1 MEHVE
6 IHQGTFGSVF
16 RPGRLSILRIT
27 LFILLILPH
36 PLHASPGDLDP
47 SFGSGGTVISDF
59 GGFSANSLALQP
71 DGKIVVAGSFGFDF
85 ALARYN
91 ADGRLDAGFGSGG
104 KVTTDFGDW
113 DGAHAVAIQ
122 ADGKIV
128 VAGSSG
134 FFVHTDIAMARYNPD
149 GSLDPTFGSGG
160 KVTTVFGTSSN
171 AHALA
176 LQADGKIVIRGVVEF
191 APPPTVPPTLCF
203 GPCSGPSFPALLRY
217 NPDGSLDPTFGS
229 GGKVT
234 TEFVGVAGAGP
245 ASLALQPDGKIVAAG
260 VGADPSRHFF
270 ALARYNPDGRLDGT
284 FGSGGKVTTDFG
296 GEDGAYAVGIQADG
310 KIVVAGLSQPGGGG
324 RNFALAR
331 YNPDGHLDGTFGTG
345 GKVTT
350 DFGGLDMATSLALQ
364 PDGKIVAAGSSTV
377 VGGSNFAL
385 ARYNPDGHLDGTF
398 GSGGKVTTD
407 FGDWDRAHAV
417 AIQADGKIV
426 VVGKTGGI
434 YTTDSA
440 LARYQ
445 GGRPTAAASVGR
457 GGGGDALIFPLIE
470 TTNLDTLLAIENGT
484 NRTALHKVR
493 FRDAATGASVL
504 EFELCLTPFSTW
516 TAGVF
521 LEGTVTRVT
530 STSTLLVNGS
540 ATPLNTTLTGNPTRA
555 YLEVIGLR
563 ATTSPS
569 SDTAICT
576 DPSIGGDVENAALTG
591 KAYYVKGDG
600 SLPLVY
606 GANAVA
612 LNNFAAATIADGTV
626 FGNDV
631 VAQALIGQSSQD
643 PGNQSRFFRTRYFV
657 PASFGGVTQVVL
669 SFPTGPNSVG
679 CPNCRVP
686 STLVIQAA
694 TEAGILLPTITL
706 PSDITLVRV
715 ISLSS
720 SDIANDS
727 GLLQVREIAS
737 TPFPAV
743 GFGINTTTA
752 GAPLFFN
759 ALFPITID

>member
-1 MEHVE
+1 VISTAGWGYVNDLVLHPDGKMVVAGCLRGHFLRARYNAD
-6 IHQGTFGSVF
+6 GSLDSSFGGGGKTPDDFSGIGGAFSALVLQPDGKLVAAGPIEDGF
-16 RPGRLSILRIT
+16 GRWAFALARHNADGS
-27 LFILLILPH
+27 
-36 PLHASPGDLDP
+36 LDS
-47 SFGSGGTVISDF
+47 SFGSGGKVTTNF
-59 GGFSANSLALQP
+59 GSGSFDQAYALVLQP
-71 DGKIVVAGSFGFDF
+71 DGKLVAAGLSNVSGGGGGGFTCFPFCPPPDPGTSSF

-91 ADGRLDAGFGSGG
+91 ADGSLDSSFGTDGKVITNFGSSNDQ
-104 KVTTDFGDW
+104 VL
-113 DGAHAVAIQ
+113 ALVLQ
-122 ADGKIV
+122 PDGKL
-128 VAGSSG
+128 VAAGGSNG
-134 FFVHTDIAMARYNPD
+134 NFALARYNANGSIDSSFGGGGTVSTNFGSFGGAAYALVLQPD
-149 GSLDPTFGSGG
+149 GKLVAAGSGIPNFALARYTASGSLDPTFGSGG
-160 KVTTVFGTSSN
+160 KVITDFGGD
-171 AHALA
+171 AYAL
-176 LQADGKIVIRGVVEF
+176 V
-191 APPPTVPPTLCF
+191 
-203 GPCSGPSFPALLRY
+203 
-217 NPDGSLDPTFGS
+217 
-229 GGKVT
+229 
-234 TEFVGVAGAGP
+234 
-245 ASLALQPDGKIVAAG
+245 LQPDGKLVAAG
-260 VGADPSRHFF
+260 ARPPNAF
-270 ALARYNPDGRLDGT
+270 ALARYNANGSIDSS
-284 FGSGGKVTTDFG
+284 FGSAGKVSTNFGIFG
-296 GEDGAYAVGIQADG
+296 GAAYALV
-310 KIVVAGLSQPGGGG
+310 
-324 RNFALAR
+324 
-331 YNPDGHLDGTFGTG
+331 
-345 GKVTT
+345 
-350 DFGGLDMATSLALQ
+350 LQ
-364 PDGKIVAAGSSTV
+364 PDGKLVA
-377 VGGSNFAL
+377 GGSGPCTTFNCNF
-385 ARYNPDGHLDGTF
+385 
-398 GSGGKVTTD
+398 
-407 FGDWDRAHAV
+407 
-417 AIQADGKIV
+417 IM
-426 VVGKTGGI
+426 
-434 YTTDSA
+434 
-440 LARYQ
+440 ARYQ

-470 TTNLDTLLAIENGT
+470 TTNLDTLIAIESFST
-484 NRTALHKVR
+484 RTSVHKVR

-516 TAGVF
+516 TASVF
-521 LEGTVTRVT
+521 LEGIVTRVT
-530 STSTLLVNGS
+530 SASTLLVNGS

-555 YLEVIGLR
+555 IMEVIGLR

-631 VAQALIGQSSQD
+631 VAQALIGQGTGVPGSQSISF
-643 PGNQSRFFRTRYFV
+643 GTRYFV
-657 PASFGGVTQVVL
+657 PTSFGAVTQVVL

-737 TPFPAV
+737 TPVPAV